1 MKRFIS
7 ILLLIFIL
15 LAPFNGLAVNAPS
28 PTMKNLI
35 QFKPQVEFEF
45 LTQKL
50 TTLDL
55 EYWEPFKLFNEYM
68 EGKEEFAHTFH
79 LDEALILFITE
90 PLEVVE
96 ARLMFQYEE
105 LNFVYGIFVTEEE
118 YVYVRQGVVI
128 ENGNVLFDL
137 SEIHGNTIMFVLS
150 NY

>member
-1 MKRFIS
+1 MKKFIS
-7 ILLLIFIL
+7 ILLLIL
-15 LAPFNGLAVNAPS
+15 LLIPYNGHAAINVQS
-28 PTMKNLI
+28 PTMKSLI
-35 QFKPQVEFEF
+35 QFKPEVEFEF

-68 EGKEEFAHTFH
+68 EDKEEFAHTFH

-96 ARLMFQYEE
+96 ARLMFQYKE
-105 LNFVYGIFVTEEE
+105 LNFVYGIFITEEE
-118 YVYVRQGVVI
+118 YVYIRQGVVV

-137 SEIHGNTIMFVLS
+137 SEIEGTTIMFVLS